1 MDGSLSPFGQY
12 AYYEQ
17 LALPE
22 TVIEVGTDDNEPVVT
37 TDLTT
42 PTGFGIHPRLEDDDD
57 QPSMIGGD
65 IIRSFIEYDKIG
77 IVPITIIIFTAFFIM
92 GYIWTVFFDRT
103 DIGAYIQERNISG
116 AFSIMDLVIAFVYR
130 DQLASAVQDYVAT
143 PTRYVKMV
151 LELDNIGQYTAQFVS
166 IVSTGECQDCREE
179 VYECFQWM
187 IAYNYFAL
195 QLFLKEKERTIAPY
209 SAGIEDVIARY
220 SKDPRDPASN
230 MKVCSMELHRCI
242 GILHRKGYIQGV
254 EAKSIYDKC
263 GDLQDVLNSVE
274 QGKMVTSPAILYNQ
288 LLLAVGI
295 YILIIIPIQM
305 YSLINNLTPLMLP
318 VIMYLFTGAI
328 YYRWYLGDPFDENPR
343 GVRFNYT
350 QIKSQNKLKLE
361 KYFEYAMERK
371 KKRFEH
377 LRNIDLPC
385 PHAPVRKL

>member
-1 MDGSLSPFGQY
+1 MEGLSDFGHY
-12 AYYEQ
+12 AYYETLQ
-17 LALPE
+17 TPDAVLE
-22 TVIEVGTDDNEPVVT
+22 IGTEDNEPLLT
-37 TDLTT
+37 TDLST
-42 PTGFGIHPRLEDDDD
+42 PTGFGIHPPNPNDDDR
-57 QPSMIGGD
+57 PSIIGGD
-65 IIRSFIEYDKIG
+65 FIKGFIEYDKIG
-77 IVPITIIIFTAFFIM
+77 IVPITIIIFVTFYVW

-103 DIGAYIQERNISG
+103 DIGAYIQQRNISG

-143 PTRYVKMV
+143 PTRYVKLV

-166 IVSTGECQDCREE
+166 IVSTGECQDCRAE
-179 VYECFQWM
+179 VWECFQWL

-195 QLFLKEKERTIAPY
+195 QLFLKERERTHAPY
-209 SAGIEDVIARY
+209 SDGIMGGIVAY
-220 SKDPRDPASN
+220 SKDSKDPASN
-230 MKVCSMELHRCI
+230 MKVCSMELQRLI
-242 GILHRKGYIQGV
+242 GLFHRKGYLQGV

-274 QGKMVTSPAILYNQ
+274 QGKMVTSPALLYNQ

-305 YSLINNLTPLMLP
+305 YGLINNLTPLMLP

-350 QIKSQNKLKLE
+350 LIRSNNKIILE
-361 KYFEYAMERK
+361 KYFQYAMERK
-371 KKRFEH
+371 KRRFDGI
-377 LRNIDLPC
+377 RQSDLPC
-385 PHAPVRKL
+385 PHAPKRQL